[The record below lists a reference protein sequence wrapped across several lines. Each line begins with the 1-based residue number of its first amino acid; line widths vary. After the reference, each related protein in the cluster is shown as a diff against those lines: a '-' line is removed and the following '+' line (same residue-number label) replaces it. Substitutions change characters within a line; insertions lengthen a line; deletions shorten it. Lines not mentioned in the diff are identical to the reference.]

1 MLHSMGLQRVR
12 HDWTI
17 EQEYLNVESLGPR
30 DSYVLNQTSYI
41 YYLFYSFLILMY
53 NLLIVEYIAFK

>member
-1 MLHSMGLQRVR
+1 M
-12 HDWTI
+12 I

>member
-1 MLHSMGLQRVR
+1 M
-12 HDWTI
+12 I

-30 DSYVLNQTSYI
+30 HSYVLNQTSYI

-53 NLLIVEYIAFK
+53 NLLIVEYIAFNSKKLYLLLSR